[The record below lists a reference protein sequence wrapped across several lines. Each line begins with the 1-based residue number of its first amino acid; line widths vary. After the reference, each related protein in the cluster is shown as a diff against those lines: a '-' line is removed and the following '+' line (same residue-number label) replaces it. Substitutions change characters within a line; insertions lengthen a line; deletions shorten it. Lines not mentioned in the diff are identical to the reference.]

1 LYQDGNQ
8 ENLVMRTLH
17 FVSRLPRYL
26 YAAGR
31 SDMRIGAEMVKS
43 LQPIEELA
51 IRHVRDNEDIT
62 GK

>member
-1 LYQDGNQ
+1 ML
-8 ENLVMRTLH
+8 LAVH
-17 FVSRLPRYL
+17 
-26 YAAGR
+26 
-31 SDMRIGAEMVKS
+31 DMRIGAEMVKS

>member
-1 LYQDGNQ
+1 
-8 ENLVMRTLH
+8 MRTLH
-17 FVSRLPRYL
+17 CVSRLSRYL
-26 YAAGR
+26 LLLAVH
-31 SDMRIGAEMVKS
+31 DMRISAEMVKS